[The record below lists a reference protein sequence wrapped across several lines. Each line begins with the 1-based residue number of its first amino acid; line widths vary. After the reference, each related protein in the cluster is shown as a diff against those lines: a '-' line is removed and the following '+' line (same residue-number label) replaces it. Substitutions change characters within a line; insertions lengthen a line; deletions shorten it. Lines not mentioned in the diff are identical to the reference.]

1 MIIKLNY
8 VSNFIIQFYSLL
20 WILIMWLPF
29 FISNSLYNFNQLT
42 WWSWLLQAIFY
53 TNMFGKTSIICLPMR
68 RSLGKCNR
76 WSLCRNRIHQLPVH
90 NTTQNTNKRYYIDF
104 LFLGI
109 VSGITWFVFLM
120 FVFVLFH
127 NPSFVYDKATNSS
140 LPSTVQLGNV
150 IVHYYPVTMFFIWTV
165 FNLKHIQKTVNI
177 SKKSNWVFCIIWLS
191 VVFLYLAFWKF
202 NFHDL
207 FKYYLI
213 EDVLPS
219 IIAMFFF
226 LIAFIVILANSMYVW
241 ALQSGSTA

>member
-104 LFLGI
+104 LFLNRNYG
-109 VSGITWFVFLM
+109 S
-120 FVFVLFH
+120 
-127 NPSFVYDKATNSS
+127 
-140 LPSTVQLGNV
+140 
-150 IVHYYPVTMFFIWTV
+150 
-165 FNLKHIQKTVNI
+165 
-177 SKKSNWVFCIIWLS
+177 CIII
-191 VVFLYLAFWKF
+191 
-202 NFHDL
+202 N
-207 FKYYLI
+207 YYYKTTL
-213 EDVLPS
+213 
-219 IIAMFFF
+219 
-226 LIAFIVILANSMYVW
+226 
-241 ALQSGSTA
+241 